1 MEERIKIQVET
12 ISGSPTSGEIVTTK
26 LSKNQRMNTALKKLG
41 IFWGIAIFSV
51 FLPVLHF
58 FLVPLFLILG
68 VVFGMKSYNVDSFL
82 ESGNGS
88 CPHCKEGINFK
99 SNDLVWPILVKCH
112 KCSRDLN
119 ISMATPN

>member
-12 ISGSPTSGEIVTTK
+12 ISGNPTSGEIMITK
-26 LSKNQRMNTALKKLG
+26 LSKNQRMKTAFKKLFFFG
-41 IFWGIAIFSV
+41 GIAIFSV

-68 VVFGMKSYNVDSFL
+68 IVFGVKSYRVDSCL
-82 ESGNGS
+82 VSGNGS

-119 ISMATPN
+119 ISMATYN